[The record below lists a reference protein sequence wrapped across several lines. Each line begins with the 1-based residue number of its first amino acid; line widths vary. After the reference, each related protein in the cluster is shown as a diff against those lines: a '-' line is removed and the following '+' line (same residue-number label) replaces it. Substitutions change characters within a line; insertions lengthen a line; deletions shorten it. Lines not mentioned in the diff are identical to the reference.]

1 MNSIAGKSSHSLD
14 FPPFPSILGIMKNI
28 LITGGAGFLGSNLAR
43 RLLDDGHKVS
53 ILDDLSTGWLENVP
67 RGTRFIREDASSN
80 INEVFYEAASFDDVL
95 DEIYLL
101 ASPASP
107 PAYMKNWE
115 KTIRVNTEGVFAGL
129 KLAKIHDAK
138 VLYASTSECY
148 GQPLEVPQKE
158 SYYGNVN
165 SFGNRSCYDNSK
177 RLGETICFQYIKEY
191 GLDVKIARVHNVFGP
206 QMDPND
212 GRVITNFISQCLRN
226 EDITIFGDGS
236 QYRCYTYV
244 DDMVEG
250 LIRLMDRGPNE
261 PINLG
266 STQKYTI
273 LETAL
278 VIKEMTNS
286 NSKITF
292 MNIDKDDPKE
302 RLPDL
307 TMAKRYLDWEAK
319 VPFRVGLQKTIEYVR
334 GKILP

>member
-1 MNSIAGKSSHSLD
+1 
-14 FPPFPSILGIMKNI
+14 MKNI

-67 RGTRFIREDASSN
+67 RGARFIREDASSN
-80 INEVFYEAASFDDVL
+80 FNEVFYEAASFDDAL